1 MIEYITHLNLNTII
15 YKTDKTEILSKS
27 VLSII
32 NKICMDELT
41 TYDGYKKAIKH
52 KFNYQ
57 YKIPLYLN
65 DNIQLIPIERVRN
78 YANIWVNYA
87 AIKDVKIESGII
99 RLVFISGR
107 NLDLFIKPKILSKQV
122 ERLNQIR
129 LFRSKHFHV

>member
-1 MIEYITHLNLNTII
+1 MIEYIAHFNLNTII
-15 YKTDKTEILSKS
+15 YKTDEEKTVSKS

-32 NKICMDELT
+32 NRICMDELI

-57 YKIPLYLN
+57 YKIPIYLN
-65 DNIQLIPIERVRN
+65 AHIQLIPLERVRN
-78 YANIWVNYA
+78 YTNIWVNYA
-87 AIKDVKIESGII
+87 AIKDVRIESDMI

-129 LFRSKHFHV
+129 LYRSKHFHV